1 MVGYVYYIYIP
12 SYPHYITIIIS
23 PFYHHNYIHQ
33 DKAMQG
39 FTTFHVSSFAE
50 PDMTWGFLP
59 GPSLPSTDQT
69 GGFKYLILAHIWMMT
84 LNWLFSRGWN

>member
-1 MVGYVYYIYIP
+1 MYILYIYNYIYIP

-50 PDMTWGFLP
+50 PDMT
-59 GPSLPSTDQT
+59 
-69 GGFKYLILAHIWMMT
+69 
-84 LNWLFSRGWN
+84 